1 MVICSSDSSGDVRRG
16 AVPLVVVRRAAVGLL
31 ALAAGVALRPM
42 AVARRLMQSV
52 GGGGNGNG
60 DGMGGG
66 GDGEDGEWSDLDGT
80 EDPMFGVAAAR
91 ADEEEEEEEESDDG
105 EATEE
110 GDEKFLCEGVKAVNL
125 VAGPGIPTQA
135 ELFEGLHCQSGQMVS
150 RKQLSEDLTTLLST
164 GLFQNVD
171 ANVQPTGKGYVVE
184 FSFREKV
191 WPGMVEFK
199 VSGATVLPDDIEEQ
213 VLKEAR
219 KSKYTTVRV
228 LAAAKNIIE
237 GYYQEKGLT
246 FGTISHFDGME
257 TGKVLAHII
266 EGEIT
271 SVNLVYVDGQNQ
283 VLSGGSTN
291 PRVVRREL
299 PFRVGTLYN
308 VEDAKRA
315 LRDIFLLQ
323 LFDNVQVVPKPDD
336 DDPQKVAV
344 DIVLKER
351 PLKTAEVELEW
362 GIAPGAKG
370 RPDLVSIRPGGSVFL
385 EHRNLEGEGR
395 QLYGSVSTSNFLQP
409 QDDLGF
415 KVEYVR
421 PYLWGDHD
429 PKRTALNV
437 SAFNS
442 RKLSPVFTA
451 GPFADEVP
459 PIWVDRAGA
468 KVTLTEQM
476 TRQSKFTTGLVI
488 EEVTTRDEQGAP
500 CANGMRATAAGF
512 PQADGPPTT
521 FSPMGTDRVA
531 FAQANMTR
539 DNTYFC
545 NGTPVGARDIITVDQ
560 GLGLVPGNPLY
571 NRIKG
576 SMTRFI
582 MLKKP
587 GRLSEM
593 PPPVLVLH
601 AAGGNIVGDLASY
614 DAFTLGGP
622 YSNRGYSVGEIAAC
636 RRFLEGAVELRIPV
650 PKLNT
655 HTYGFYEV
663 SDDLNSSKE
672 VPGNPTE
679 FYRRMGVGHSW
690 GAGMKLGAV
699 RGEYARDCNT
709 GKGNIFVRFGERF

>member
-1 MVICSSDSSGDVRRG
+1 M
-16 AVPLVVVRRAAVGLL
+16 
-31 ALAAGVALRPM
+31 
-42 AVARRLMQSV
+42 
-52 GGGGNGNG
+52 
-60 DGMGGG
+60 
-66 GDGEDGEWSDLDGT
+66 
-80 EDPMFGVAAAR
+80 
-91 ADEEEEEEEESDDG
+91 
-105 EATEE
+105 
-110 GDEKFLCEGVKAVNL
+110 KAVNL

-135 ELFEGLHCQSGQMVS
+135 ELFEGLHCQPGAMVS

-171 ANVQPTGKGYVVE
+171 ANVQPTGKGYIVE

-213 VLKEAR
+213 VLREAR

-228 LAAAKNIIE
+228 LATAKNIIE

-257 TGKVLAHII
+257 TGKVLAHVI

-271 SVNLVYVDGQNQ
+271 SVNCVYVDGNGNP
-283 VLSGGSTN
+283 VGSGSTN

-336 DDPQKVAV
+336 EDPQKVAV

-362 GIAPGAKG
+362 QIAPGEG
-370 RPDLVSIRPGGSVFL
+370 HPDLVSATPGGSVFL

-395 QLYGSVSTSNFLQP
+395 QLYGSVSTSNFFAP

-415 KVEYVR
+415 KLEYVR

-429 PKRTALNV
+429 PKRTSLNV
-437 SAFNS
+437 SAFNA
-442 RKLSPVFTA
+442 RKLSPVFTG
-451 GPFADEVP
+451 GPFSDEVP
-459 PIWVDRAGA
+459 SIWVDRAGA
-468 KVTLTEQM
+468 KVTVTEQY
-476 TRQSKFTTGLVI
+476 TRQSKMTAGLVV
-488 EEVTTRDEQGAP
+488 EEVTTRDEQGDP
-500 CANGMRATAAGF
+500 CPCGMRSASHPTMQGD
-512 PQADGPPTT
+512 ADGPPTT
-521 FSPMGTDRVA
+521 FSETGTDRVC
-531 FAQANMTR
+531 FVQANLTR

-545 NGTPVGARDIITVDQ
+545 NGTPVGSRDIFTVDQ
-560 GLGLVPGNPLY
+560 GLGLLPGNPFY
-571 NRIKG
+571 NRMVG
-576 SMTRFI
+576 SITRFL
-582 MLKKP
+582 MLRKP
-587 GRLSEM
+587 GRHSEM

-601 AAGGNIVGDLASY
+601 AKAGNVIGDLTSY
-614 DAFTLGGP
+614 DTFTLGGP
-622 YSNRGYSVGEIAAC
+622 YSVRGYNVGELAAC
-636 RRFLEGAVELRIPV
+636 RRFVEGAVELRVPV

-655 HTYGFYEV
+655 HAYGFYEMAH
-663 SDDLNSSKE
+663 DLNSSKE

-679 FYRRMGVGHSW
+679 FYRRMGAGNSW
-690 GAGMKLGAV
+690 GGGMKIGAV
-699 RGEYARDCNT
+699 RAEYARDCNT
-709 GKGNIFVRFGERF
+709 SKGNVFVRFGERF